1 MNQKEIFANVK
12 KALIEKLEV
21 EASEITLEADL
32 RDDLGGSSLELVDL
46 IMELERESKIKI
58 DLEELRTLHTVKDVV
73 ALIEKK
79 QSK

>member
-21 EASEITLEADL
+21 EESEITLEADL